1 MLKRRTLRVLQ
12 EPAEG
17 DEVLAA
23 KRENKTLECDLTA
36 DEEPQWRAVKQE
48 AIDV

>member
-1 MLKRRTLRVLQ
+1 M
-12 EPAEG
+12 
-17 DEVLAA
+17 LAA
-23 KRENKTLECDLTA
+23 KQDNMTLECDLTA